1 MSTGSVPDPSL
12 FAEPSVSQQ
21 APQSPRPPVEC
32 QPDSPVASVAL
43 VQKVDRIYS
52 YSVPAELVGTL
63 QSGCRVKVPLGKSNR
78 LVEGYCVQIS
88 REGWKSTLKPVA
100 EQLDPKPLLSCHM
113 IELGTW
119 IARYYACSLGLT
131 LDVMVPAGVKADA
144 GRPTIRCAVWTGPAD
159 RQVLSDLPPA
169 QKRLAEVLLPIAPE
183 AIPVAA
189 LLAQA
194 GCTPGPLKTLAGK
207 GLVGFREQED
217 GSIEAQL
224 LSPAATTDPSYS
236 LNEDQERAY
245 RKASAAVQAGV
256 FHVMLLYGVTG
267 SGKTEVYI
275 RAIRDCLATGKQAL
289 LLVPEIGL
297 TTQTVSRLA
306 GRLPSLVGLHSGLSD
321 TQRARAW
328 QLIGSGKAKVIV
340 GTRSTVFVPSPNL
353 GLVVIDEEQESSY
366 KNMQAPRFHSRDV
379 AIKRA
384 QMLGIPVLL
393 GSATP
398 SLETWLNAHQ
408 MPHYELVRLPSRV
421 KGLPLP
427 VVSVVDMREEHR
439 QRSGIHLLSR
449 LMEQKLGEA
458 LQRKEQAVLL
468 LNRRGYASYVF
479 CPSCGRRV
487 VCPRCKVN
495 MVFHQAAERAVCHY
509 CNSHF
514 PVPTKCPAPGC
525 GHKLVRFGMGT
536 QRVEAELKEK
546 FPLARIAR
554 VDSDVMDKAAEFA
567 SLLTDFE
574 SGKLDVL
581 IGTQMVAKGL
591 DFPFVSFVGVV
602 SADTSLSLPDFRA
615 AERTFQLVTQVA
627 GRAGRSEVPGS
638 AVVQTFASDLVAI
651 KAALHHDYERFAHIE
666 LASRQKMRFPPYVRL
681 TRVLLEDRRL
691 SRVREESERL
701 AQEVHSCLPDLPDAA
716 DFIGPQPS
724 PIEKVRDRYRYDIL
738 LRAKTA
744 RSMQALLDRLR
755 AKKALDVKVE
765 RMILDVDPVSLL

>member
-1 MSTGSVPDPSL
+1 MPRGSPSDPQL
-12 FAEPSVSQQ
+12 FAEPAASLPDPQRLAPSP
-21 APQSPRPPVEC
+21 PQS
-32 QPDSPVASVAL
+32 DAPVASIAL
-43 VQKVDRIYS
+43 VQRVDRVYS
-52 YSVPAELVGTL
+52 YTVPPELTATL
-63 QSGCRVKVPLGKSNR
+63 QPGCRVRVPLGKQNR
-78 LVEGYCVQIS
+78 LAEGYCVQVT
-88 REGWKSTLKPVA
+88 GGAWKSTLKPIA
-100 EQLDPKPLLSCHM
+100 EQLDPLPLLSCHM
-113 IELGTW
+113 LELGTW

-131 LDVMVPAGVKADA
+131 LDVMVPAGVKADT
-144 GRPTIRCAVWTGPAD
+144 GLPTIRCAAWTGPAEPSLLD
-159 RQVLSDLPPA
+159 DLPPA
-169 QKRLAEVLLPIAPE
+169 QRKCARVLQAIAPQSL
-183 AIPVAA
+183 PVAT

-194 GCTPGPLKTLAGK
+194 GCTAAPLKSLVTK
-207 GLVGFREQED
+207 GLVSLTEQPD
-217 GSIEAQL
+217 ASIESQL
-224 LSPAATTDPSYS
+224 LSPTATTDPSYG
-236 LNEDQERAY
+236 LNEDQEKAY
-245 RKASAAVQAGV
+245 RKASAAVQAAR

-275 RAIRDCLATGKQAL
+275 RAIRDCLAAGKQAL

-306 GRLPSLVGLHSGLSD
+306 GRLPNLLGLHSGFSD
-321 TQRARAW
+321 SQRARAW
-328 QLIGSGKAKVIV
+328 QLIGSGRAQVIV
-340 GTRSTVFVPSPNL
+340 GTRSAVFAPCPNL

-384 QMLGIPVLL
+384 QLLGAPVIL

-408 MPHYELVRLPSRV
+408 MPHFELIRLPNRV

-427 VVSVVDMREEHR
+427 AVHVVDMREEHR
-439 QRSGIHLLSR
+439 QRQGIHLLSR

-458 LQRKEQAVLL
+458 LGRKEQAVLL
-468 LNRRGYASYVF
+468 LNRRGYASYIF
-479 CPSCGRRV
+479 CASCGRRV

-495 MVFHQAAERAVCHY
+495 MVFHQAAQQAVCHY

-536 QRVEAELKEK
+536 QRVEAEIREK
-546 FPLARIAR
+546 FPAARVAR
-554 VDSDVMDKAAEFA
+554 VDSDVMNKSAAFA
-567 SLLTDFE
+567 KLLADFE
-574 SGKLDVL
+574 TGQLDVI

-627 GRAGRSEVPGS
+627 GRAGRSETPGS
-638 AVVQTFASDLVAI
+638 AVVQTFASDLMAI
-651 KAALHHDYERFAHIE
+651 KAALHHDYERFAHAE
-666 LASRQKMRFPPYVRL
+666 LTSRQNMRFPPYWRL

-701 AQEVHSCLPDLPDAA
+701 ARETHSCLSSLPDGA
-716 DFIGPQPS
+716 DLIGPQPA
-724 PIEKVRDRYRYDIL
+724 PVERVRDRYRYDVL

-744 RSMQALLDRLR
+744 HSMQALLDRLR
-755 AKKALDVKVE
+755 AKKAFDLKVE
-765 RMILDVDPVSLL
+765 RVTLDIDPVSLL

>member
-1 MSTGSVPDPSL
+1 MCTGSVPEFSL
-12 FAEPSVSQQ
+12 FAQAAAGRPEPQPS
-21 APQSPRPPVEC
+21 APLALVEA
-32 QPDSPVASVAL
+32 PVASVAL
-43 VQKVDRIYS
+43 LQKVDRIYS
-52 YSVPAELVGTL
+52 YSIPAALAGTL
-63 QSGCRVKVPLGKSNR
+63 RPGCRVKVPLGKSNR
-78 LVEGYCVQIS
+78 LAEGYCVQVS
-88 REGWKSTLKPVA
+88 QDGWKSTLKSVA
-100 EQLDPKPLLSCHM
+100 QQVDPQPLLSNHM
-113 IELGTW
+113 IDLGVW

-131 LDVMVPAGVKADA
+131 LDAMVPAGAKVDA
-144 GRPTIRCAVWTGPAD
+144 RPSTVRCAVWAGSAD
-159 RQVLSDLPPA
+159 PQSLGDLPAA
-169 QKRLAEVLLPIAPE
+169 QTRIAEILLPIAPE
-183 AIPVAA
+183 PIPTAK

-194 GCTPGPLKTLAGK
+194 HCTQAPLKSLAGK
-207 GLVGFREQED
+207 GLVRLLDQED
-217 GSIEAQL
+217 GDIAARL
-224 LSPAATTDPSYS
+224 LSPADTVEATYS
-236 LNEDQERAY
+236 LNPDQEKAYNRA
-245 RKASAAVQAGV
+245 AAAVQAGV

-275 RAIRDCLATGKQAL
+275 RAIRDCLAAGRQAL

-306 GRLPSLVGLHSGLSD
+306 GRLPHLVGLHSGLSD
-321 TQRARAW
+321 SQRSRAW
-328 QLIGSGKAKVIV
+328 QLIGSGQAKVVV
-340 GTRSTVFVPSPNL
+340 GTRSTVFAPCPNL
-353 GLVVIDEEQESSY
+353 GLIVIDEEQESSY

-384 QMLGIPVLL
+384 QLLGIPVLL

-408 MPHYELVRLPSRV
+408 MPHYELIRLPSRV

-427 VVSVVDMREEHR
+427 SVSVVDMREEHR

-449 LMEQKLGEA
+449 LMEQKLGET
-458 LQRKEQAVLL
+458 LGRGEQAVLL

-509 CNSHF
+509 CNSQF
-514 PVPTKCPAPGC
+514 PVPTKCSAPGC

-536 QRVEAELKEK
+536 QRVEAELQEK
-546 FPLARIAR
+546 FPQARVAR
-554 VDSDVMDKAAEFA
+554 VDSDVMNKAAEFA
-567 SLLTDFE
+567 ALLTEFE
-574 SGKLDVL
+574 GGRLDVL

-591 DFPFVSFVGVV
+591 DFPFVSFVGVI

-627 GRAGRSEVPGS
+627 GRAGRSEIPGS
-638 AVVQTFASDLVAI
+638 VVVQTFASDLAAI
-651 KAALHHDYERFAHIE
+651 KTALHHDFERFAHIE

-681 TRVLLEDRRL
+681 ARVLLEDRRL
-691 SRVREESERL
+691 PRVREESERL
-701 AQEVHSCLPDLPDAA
+701 AQAIHSCLPNLPEPA

-738 LRAKTA
+738 LRAGTA

-755 AKKALDVKVE
+755 GKKCLDAKVE
-765 RMILDVDPVSLL
+765 RIILDVDPVGLL